1 MAPTNLNEVKG
12 ELLHLN
18 QTTHELATRR
28 EQCRKKRMHFQR
40 IFLLFNDFSKRKE
53 TLLKVS
59 LLSMLLLLS
68 VSHENTVTE
77 RKTRSCRRHI
87 KILDGGT
94 QCGTHIQT
102 NVSRRRLESPGQP
115 FRLSLVASGMIF
127 RSKSWQ
133 KNQFQQKQG
142 LVYASTD
149 WEEVTTCIIAEIT
162 GFATPTVCNIVIEV
176 SQSVIE
182 NLWDVSVEKH
192 WPTTEAEF
200 LEKMIEM
207 ESMWQFPCCLGA
219 VDGCHI
225 PIRCYSGGK
234 EANKEYHNF
243 KNFYSVVLIGLV
255 DAKCRFIWA
264 SCGFPGNSHDSIIFQ
279 AMDLFQNVTEGNLI
293 PKFAKNKNGVMITPL
308 ILGDSAFPFRS
319 WLVKPYTNAVLS
331 PQERYFNY
339 RLSRAR
345 MVTEGAY
352 GRLKGCWRVLLRKC
366 KNHKETVKLMTLAC
380 IVLHNICIDLSDTTP
395 TSWDLNYDNNVA
407 QWRPEA
413 EVRET
418 LKMWACPPS
427 RGSVNG

>member
-1 MAPTNLNEVKG
+1 
-12 ELLHLN
+12 
-18 QTTHELATRR
+18 
-28 EQCRKKRMHFQR
+28 
-40 IFLLFNDFSKRKE
+40 
-53 TLLKVS
+53 
-59 LLSMLLLLS
+59 
-68 VSHENTVTE
+68 
-77 RKTRSCRRHI
+77 
-87 KILDGGT
+87 
-94 QCGTHIQT
+94 
-102 NVSRRRLESPGQP
+102 
-115 FRLSLVASGMIF
+115 MIF

-149 WEEVTTCIIAEIT
+149 WEEVTTCIIVEMT
-162 GFATPTVCNIVIEV
+162 GFATPAVCNIVIEV
-176 SQSVIE
+176 RQSIIE
-182 NLWDVSVEKH
+182 NLWEVSVEKH

-207 ESMWQFPCCLGA
+207 ESMWQFPCRFSA

-225 PIRCYSGGK
+225 PIRCSSGDK

-243 KNFYSVVLIGLV
+243 KNFYSVVLMGLV
-255 DAKCRFIWA
+255 DAKYRFIWA

-279 AMDLFQNVTEGNLI
+279 ATDLFQNVTEGNLI
-293 PKFAKNKNGVMITPL
+293 PKFAKNENGVMITEL

-319 WLVKPYTNAVLS
+319 WLMKPYTNAVLS

-366 KNHKETVKLMTLAC
+366 ESHKETVKLMTLAC

-395 TSWDLNYDNNVA
+395 TSWDLNYDDNGA
-407 QWRPEA
+407 QWRSEA
-413 EVRET
+413 EVREI
-418 LKMWACPPS
+418 LKMRACPLL
-427 RGSVNG
+427 RGSVNGRANKVRKTLKEKFWREKQGHVIN